1 MNVEEAIDVI
11 EKLLE
16 QGRLNKAQEIIFRQA
31 WEGKSYMEIARAS
44 GYDTGYIKDTG
55 SHLWQLLTRVF
66 GKKVTK
72 NNFQSVVLRHAQA
85 THKDFNSLAT
95 LRWRKA
101 SFTKE
106 ILEQTPQSY
115 ELNVHLTPSV
125 GEVNTQHDW
134 GGAPDISIFYGR
146 TKELAT
152 LQQWVVQDRCRLV
165 TLLGMGGIGKTS
177 LSVKLAQEIY
187 TDFEYVIWRSLRNAP
202 AIQDVLTNLIWF
214 LSDQQV
220 TVNDLP
226 ESVEDKLL
234 HLVDYLRSSRCLL
247 VLDNVETI
255 LRQGERAGYYLEGY
269 EEYEQLL
276 RYIAQTHHQSCLIIT
291 SREKPRGLA
300 SSEGITLPVRSLH
313 LDGLTQSEGK
323 EIFEA
328 KGLFCSG
335 EQQQLLFE
343 HYRGNPLALKIV
355 ATNIQE
361 LFDGDVAQF
370 LEQGTAVFG
379 DIWDL
384 LAQQFTRLSMA
395 EQQVMYWLAINRE
408 PVTLSE
414 LKQDIL
420 PIVSPREILEALESL
435 QQRSLIEK
443 AAPIASFTQQP
454 AVMEYVTAE
463 FISQICH
470 EIITKEINLFN
481 SHALIK
487 AQTKDYIRDA
497 QRLIVQPLV
506 NKLLAS
512 FGNKQRIKEHLNCL
526 LLELRSRSVRFAQS
540 PTSITPGYA
549 GGNVL
554 NLLIQLQADL
564 SYYDFSEITVWQ
576 AYLKDVNLQ
585 YVNLQHADLT
595 NSAFTE
601 NFGCILALAYSP
613 DSQIIVTAG
622 EAGQI
627 RLWRVADMKP
637 ILTWKGHIRWI
648 LAVSFSPDGKTLATG
663 SDDRTVKLWD
673 AHTGELL
680 QTLQGHLSWVWSLAF
695 SPDGKTLA
703 TGSDDRTVKLWDL
716 TCCQI
721 LQSLEGHTNR
731 VESVSF
737 NSQGTILASGS
748 NDGSIMLWDVSSG
761 QTIKVTE
768 SAQPI
773 RAIAFS
779 TDGSLLASGS
789 DDGNITVCEINSG
802 NCLRLQ
808 GHAYLVQSLA
818 FSPDD
823 QTLASGSHD
832 KTIKLWNLTTGQCTK
847 TLQGHASRVWAV
859 AFSSDGQTLVSGSD
873 DRLLKLWDVGTGK
886 ALKTLWGYTNLVRVV
901 VFSPDGTMLATGSSD
916 RTVRLWDVSTSKVVK
931 SFQGHTRGILS
942 TTFSHNGQ
950 ILASASEKI
959 NLWNVKTGKL
969 IQTLQGHTNWV
980 WSVAFNPQ
988 DDTLASAS
996 GDHSVKLWNLH
1007 TGHCLQ
1013 TLVGHTNWVW
1023 SVAFSPQG
1031 KILAS
1036 SGDVTVRLWDVQ
1048 TGECLKVLQG
1058 HTNGVWSVAFHPQG
1072 KILAS
1077 ASDDY
1082 TVKLWDVDTGE
1093 CLQTLQGHTNGVWS
1107 IAFSPDGKL
1116 LASASDD
1123 KTLKLWDVYTGNC
1136 LQTLE
1141 GHSDRVTSVSFHPQG
1156 NILASGEQEEKIK
1169 LWDLHTGKC
1178 IATIRSDR
1186 PYEGMNITG
1195 VTGLTDAQI
1204 AMLKAL
1210 GATEEAEGYK
1220 GVRNAEGMV

>member
-1 MNVEEAIDVI
+1 MNVEEAIDII

-16 QGRLNKAQEIIFRQA
+16 QGRLNKAQEIVFRQS

-55 SHLWQLLTRVF
+55 SHLWQLLTKVF

-72 NNFQSVVLRHAQA
+72 NNFQSVVLRYGRV
-85 THKDFNSLAT
+85 THKDFNNLAT
-95 LRWRKA
+95 LKWQKA

-106 ILEQTPQSY
+106 TLPEQTPQTY
-115 ELNVHLTPSV
+115 GINAHITPNL
-125 GEVNTQHDW
+125 GEVKTQYDW
-134 GGAPDISIFYGR
+134 GSAPDISIFYGR

-152 LQQWVVQDRCRLV
+152 LQQWIVQDRCRLV

-177 LSVKLAQEIY
+177 LSVKLAQEIH
-187 TDFEYVIWRSLRNAP
+187 TDFDYVIWRSLRNAP
-202 AIQDVLTNLIWF
+202 AIQDLLTNLISF
-214 LSDQQV
+214 LSNQQI
-220 TVNDLP
+220 TINDLP
-226 ESVEDKLL
+226 ESVEDRIL
-234 HLVDYLRSSRCLL
+234 HLVNYLRSSRCLL

-255 LRQGERAGYYLEGY
+255 LRQGERAGHYIEEY
-269 EEYEQLL
+269 EEYGQLL
-276 RYIAQTHHQSCLIIT
+276 RCVAQTHHQSCLVIT

-323 EIFEA
+323 DIFES
-328 KGLFCSG
+328 KGLFCSDV
-335 EQQQLLFE
+335 QQQLLFE

-361 LFDGDVAQF
+361 LFDGDVTQF

-384 LAQQFTRLSMA
+384 LGQQFRRLSIA

-420 PIVSPREILEALESL
+420 PIISPREVLEALESL

-443 AAPIASFTQQP
+443 AVPIVSKSVASFTQQP
-454 AVMEYVTAE
+454 AVMEYVTAQ
-463 FISQICH
+463 FISQICN
-470 EIITKEINLFN
+470 EITTKDINLFN

-497 QRLIVQPLV
+497 QRLIFQPLI
-506 NKLLAS
+506 NTLLAS
-512 FGNKQRIKEHLNCL
+512 FGNRQRIKEQLNRI
-526 LLELRSRSVRFAQS
+526 LLELRL
-540 PTSITPGYA
+540 PTSIAPGYA

-554 NLLIQLQADL
+554 NLLVQLQADL
-564 SYYDFSEITVWQ
+564 NYYDFSEITVWQ

-585 YVNLQHADLT
+585 HVNLQHADLT

-613 DSQIIVTAG
+613 DSQTIVTAG

-648 LAVSFSPDGKTLATG
+648 LAVSFSPDGAILATG

-680 QTLQGHLSWVWSLAF
+680 QTLHGHLSWVWSLAF

-703 TGSDDRTVKLWDL
+703 TGSDDRTVKIWDIA
-716 TCCQI
+716 TGKI
-721 LQSLEGHTNR
+721 LQSLQGHTNR

-737 NSQGTILASGS
+737 NPQGNLLASGS
-748 NDGSIMLWDVSSG
+748 NDGSIMLWDISST
-761 QTIKVTE
+761 QVIKLTE

-779 TDGSLLASGS
+779 TDGTLLASGS
-789 DDGNITVCEINSG
+789 DDGNITVCNIKSG
-802 NCLRLQ
+802 NCWRLQ
-808 GHAYLVQSLA
+808 GHSYLVQSLA

-832 KTIKLWNLTTGQCTK
+832 KTIKLWNLTTRQCAK

-859 AFSSDGQTLVSGSD
+859 AFSPDGQTLVSGSD
-873 DRLLKLWDVGTGK
+873 DRLLKLWDVDTGK

-916 RTVRLWDVSTSKVVK
+916 RTVRLWDISTGKVIK
-931 SFQGHTRGILS
+931 SFQGHARGILS

-959 NLWNVKTGKL
+959 NLWNVNTGKL

-996 GDHSVKLWNLH
+996 GDHTVKLWNVN
-1007 TGHCLQ
+1007 TGRCLQ
-1013 TLVGHTNWVW
+1013 TLQGHTNWVW

-1036 SGDVTVRLWDVQ
+1036 SGDVTVRLWDIQ

-1058 HTNGVWSVAFHPQG
+1058 HSNGVWSVAFHPQG
-1072 KILAS
+1072 QILAS

-1082 TVKLWDVDTGE
+1082 TVKVWDVDTGK

-1107 IAFSPDGKL
+1107 VAFSPDGQL

-1123 KTLKLWDVYTGNC
+1123 KTLKLWDVRTGKC

-1156 NILASGEQEEKIK
+1156 KILASGEQEEKIK
-1169 LWDLHTGKC
+1169 LWDLDTGEC
-1178 IATIRSDR
+1178 ITTIRSDR

-1210 GATEEAEGYK
+1210 GAVEIEAED
-1220 GVRNAEGMV
+1220 

>member
-1 MNVEEAIDVI
+1 MNIEEAIDVV

-16 QGRLNKAQEIIFRQA
+16 QGRLNKAQEIVFRQS

-55 SHLWQLLTRVF
+55 FHLWQSLTKAF

-72 NNFQSVVLRHAQA
+72 NNFQSIILRHTQA
-85 THKDFNSLAT
+85 IPKDFNSLAT
-95 LRWRKA
+95 LRWQKA
-101 SFTKE
+101 SFTKDL
-106 ILEQTPQSY
+106 LEQTPQTYGLKVRS
-115 ELNVHLTPSV
+115 TPSV
-125 GEVNTQHDW
+125 GEIDTQYDW
-134 GGAPDISIFYGR
+134 GSAPDISIFYGR
-146 TKELAT
+146 VKELVT
-152 LQQWVVQDRCRLV
+152 LQQWIVQDRCRLV

-177 LSVKLAQEIY
+177 LSIKLAQEIC

-202 AIQDVLTNLIWF
+202 AIQDLLTNLILF
-214 LSDQQV
+214 LSNQQI
-220 TVNDLP
+220 TANDLP
-226 ESVEDKLL
+226 ESVEDKIL
-234 HLVDYLRSSRCLL
+234 HLVGYLRSSRCLL

-269 EEYEQLL
+269 EEYGQLL
-276 RYIAQTHHQSCLIIT
+276 RCIAQTHHQSCLIVT

-300 SSEGITLPVRSLH
+300 SFEGTTLPVRSLH
-313 LDGLTQSEGK
+313 LDGLTSCEGK
-323 EIFEA
+323 EIFAA
-328 KGLFCSG
+328 KGLSCS
-335 EQQQLLFE
+335 EVQQQLLFE

-361 LFDGDVAQF
+361 LFNGDVAQF
-370 LEQGTAVFG
+370 LEEGTAVFG

-408 PVTLSE
+408 PIALSE

-420 PIVSPREILEALESL
+420 PIVSPRELLEALESL

-443 AAPIASFTQQP
+443 ATLSASKNIASFTQQP
-454 AVMEYVTAE
+454 AVMEYVTAQ
-463 FISQICH
+463 FIARICD
-470 EIITKEINLFN
+470 EITTKKINLFN

-497 QRLIVQPLV
+497 QVRLIVQPLV
-506 NKLLAS
+506 NILAS
-512 FGNKQRIKEHLNCL
+512 FGHKQRIKEHLNHL
-526 LLELRSRSVRFAQS
+526 LDVRS
-540 PTSITPGYA
+540 PTLIAPGYA

-564 SYYDFSEITVWQ
+564 SYYDFSEMTVWQ

-585 YVNLQHADLT
+585 YVNLQNADLT
-595 NSAFTE
+595 NSAFSE

-648 LAVSFSPDGKTLATG
+648 LAVSFSPDGAILATG

-673 AHTGELL
+673 AHTGELR

-703 TGSDDRTVKLWDL
+703 TGSDDRTVKLWDI
-716 TCCQI
+716 TTGQI

-737 NSQGTILASGS
+737 NAQGTILASGS
-748 NDGSIMLWDVSSG
+748 NDGSVMLWDLSS
-761 QTIKVTE
+761 TEAIKLTE
-768 SAQPI
+768 STQPV

-779 TDGSLLASGS
+779 EDGSLLASGS
-789 DDGNITVCEINSG
+789 DDGNITVWDINCG
-802 NCLRLQ
+802 KCLQLQ

-818 FSPDD
+818 FSPDN

-832 KTIKLWNLTTGQCTK
+832 KTIKLWNLGTGQCTK
-847 TLQGHASRVWAV
+847 TLQGHASRVWAI
-859 AFSSDGQTLVSGSD
+859 AFSPDGQTLVSGSD
-873 DRLLKLWDVGTGK
+873 DRQLKLWEADTGK

-916 RTVRLWDVSTSKVVK
+916 RTVRLWDISTGKIIK
-931 SFQGHTRGILS
+931 SFQGHARGILA

-950 ILASASEKI
+950 ILTSASEKI

-996 GDHSVKLWNLH
+996 GDHTVKLWNVQ

-1013 TLVGHTNWVW
+1013 TLQGHTNWVW
-1023 SVAFSPQG
+1023 SVAFHPQG

-1072 KILAS
+1072 RILAS

-1093 CLQTLQGHTNGVWS
+1093 CLQTLQGHTNGAWCV
-1107 IAFSPDGKL
+1107 AFSPDGQL

-1123 KTLKLWDVYTGNC
+1123 KTVKLWDVDTGNC
-1136 LQTLE
+1136 LQTLQ
-1141 GHSDRVTSVSFHPQG
+1141 GHSDRVTSVSFHPHG
-1156 NILASGEQEEKIK
+1156 KILASGEHEEKIK
-1169 LWDLHTGKC
+1169 LWDLDTGKC

-1204 AMLKAL
+1204 SMLKAL
-1210 GATEEAEGYK
+1210 GAVEVDVHNTM
-1220 GVRNAEGMV
+1220 RT